1 MNREAIGGVLSVGP
15 HMARSDEELIRLI
28 RRRDAKAF
36 EAFYARHRPTV
47 RRFLAR
53 IVRRGAAV
61 DDLLQE
67 VFLRAWTRA
76 EQWDGRGNPL
86 AWLRRIATNLALN
99 HVRSVRR
106 RRQRP
111 LEVPSPE
118 EEESRLA
125 PAWMVDAATLGP
137 EAVAEQAERAE
148 KLHRLILDLPEEK
161 QELLRLVYEAGMDIP
176 AAADRLGIPE
186 GTVKS
191 RLFNVRKRIAEEW
204 NNLERKME

>member
-1 MNREAIGGVLSVGP
+1 MG
-15 HMARSDEELIRLI
+15 RSDQDLIRLI
-28 RRRDAKAF
+28 RKQDAGAF
-36 EAFYARHRPTV
+36 EELYARHRGKV
-47 RRFLAR
+47 RRYLER
-53 IVRRGAAV
+53 ILRPKAAAE
-61 DDLLQE
+61 DLLQE
-67 VFLRAWTRA
+67 VFLRVWTRA
-76 EQWDGRGNPL
+76 GQWDGRGNAA

-99 HVRSVRR
+99 HIRSERR

-118 EEESRLA
+118 ADEGRLA

-148 KLHRLILDLPEEK
+148 KLHRLLLELPEEK

-176 AAADRLGIPE
+176 GAADRLGIPR

-191 RLFNVRKRIAEEW
+191 RLFSVRKRIAEVW
-204 NNLERKME
+204 HGIERKTE